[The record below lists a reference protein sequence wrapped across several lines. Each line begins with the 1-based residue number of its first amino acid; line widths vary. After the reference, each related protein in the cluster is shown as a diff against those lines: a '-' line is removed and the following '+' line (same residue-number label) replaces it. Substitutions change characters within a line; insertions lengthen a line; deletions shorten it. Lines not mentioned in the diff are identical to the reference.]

1 MNSANHTAPEERF
14 LILAPTGRDAELTAA
29 LADTRKPLSAAQ
41 RSEAEEVLARAEQ
54 FVAVYHVTLDPPD
67 AELRIE
73 GQPARLQD
81 GQLRFDPGD
90 YAVSARAPGYEEHR
104 SMLRPEAG
112 ARAELPIHLVRVPV
126 QVEPPAPPVQQ
137 PVPAATRR
145 TPRAPTANRAMVWT
159 GAATLAVGV
168 AADAWS
174 WYAFT
179 VRRARAETLV
189 DASDDDYEQARETWI
204 DARAPLIGATITG
217 AALTTTGV
225 ELLVLG
231 APNERLPWWLAG
243 LSAGVG
249 AGLATWAS
257 VDIVQGKCS
266 SDDARLCAMQAQSR
280 ERGTLVLAMSAPLF
294 ALPLTKLI
302 RSTGG
307 EARHADAQ
315 LAALAGGLA
324 VRGRW

>member
-1 MNSANHTAPEERF
+1 
-14 LILAPTGRDAELTAA
+14 
-29 LADTRKPLSAAQ
+29 
-41 RSEAEEVLARAEQ
+41 
-54 FVAVYHVTLDPPD
+54 
-67 AELRIE
+67 
-73 GQPARLQD
+73 
-81 GQLRFDPGD
+81 
-90 YAVSARAPGYEEHR
+90 
-104 SMLRPEAG
+104 
-112 ARAELPIHLVRVPV
+112 
-126 QVEPPAPPVQQ
+126 
-137 PVPAATRR
+137 
-145 TPRAPTANRAMVWT
+145 MVWT

-280 ERGTLVLAMSAPLF
+280 ERGTLVLVMSAPLF

-302 RSTGG
+302 RSAGD
-307 EARHADAQ
+307 EARHADVQ
-315 LAALAGGLA
+315 LTALAGGLA